1 MSQDTKKYPVELKKQ
16 VVEMYLEGHSPTDLV
31 KKFEIKNVR
40 RVYEWAAKARK
51 HGYGALDDKRGLNS
65 TGRKKKEAQTLEEKY
80 ERLKLENE
88 YLKKLLDL
96 KRG

>member
-1 MSQDTKKYPVELKKQ
+1 MDKKKQTYSFDLKKQ
-16 VVEMYLEGHSPTDLV
+16 VVEMYLEGTSVIDLTD
-31 KKFEIKNVR
+31 KFNLGNRR
-40 RVYEWAAKARK
+40 RVYEWVDKVRTG
-51 HGYGALDDKRGLNS
+51 GYEALKDLRGINS
-65 TGRKKKEAQTLEEKY
+65 KGKSKKEKESLEEEN